1 MSQGKRSGIVK
12 VSLRQVND
20 GISVIDLEGD
30 FDLYSSPKAR
40 EILLKL
46 AKEKAPAVVVN
57 LSKVGY
63 MDSSGI
69 ATLIEALRAL
79 GKYGGKLILA
89 GVNLKTM
96 EVIKLARLEKI
107 FDIKE
112 NEEQALASTKSQTQ
126 QV

>member
-63 MDSSGI
+63 LDSSGI

-89 GVNLKTM
+89 GLNLKTM

>member
-1 MSQGKRSGIVK
+1 MK

-89 GVNLKTM
+89 GLNLKTM

>member
-1 MSQGKRSGIVK
+1 MK

-40 EILLKL
+40 EVLLQL
-46 AKEKAPAVVVN
+46 AKDKVPAVIVN
-57 LSKVGY
+57 LDKVGY

-79 GKYGGKLILA
+79 DKHGGRLILA
-89 GVNLKTM
+89 GLNAKTM
-96 EVIKLARLEKI
+96 EVIKLARLEKVFEI
-107 FDIKE
+107 RD
-112 NEEQALASTKSQTQ
+112 NEEQAIASLKS
-126 QV
+126 

>member
-1 MSQGKRSGIVK
+1 MK
-12 VSLRQVND
+12 VSLRRLND
-20 GISVIDLEGD
+20 NVTVIDLEGD

-40 EILLKL
+40 EVLLQL
-46 AKEKAPAVVVN
+46 AKDKVPAVVVN

-79 GKYGGKLILA
+79 NKYGGRMVLSGL
-89 GVNLKTM
+89 NRKTM

-107 FDIKE
+107 FEIQESED
-112 NEEQALASTKSQTQ
+112 QAIAAIKSQLA
-126 QV
+126 